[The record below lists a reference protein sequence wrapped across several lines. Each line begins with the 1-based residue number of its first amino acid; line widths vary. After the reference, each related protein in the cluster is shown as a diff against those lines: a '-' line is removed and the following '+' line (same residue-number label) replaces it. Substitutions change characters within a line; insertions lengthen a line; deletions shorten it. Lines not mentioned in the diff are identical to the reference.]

1 MGGKRNSCI
10 YPCHDSHQVRDGDD
24 QSHDT
29 HQFRDGDCHDN
40 GDGHSHNTHQVHD
53 DDDFNHDLLFI
64 SVMAEKGWFAW
75 IGCFPPLE
83 VHFSVIN
90 YKHNSS
96 ISVPAK
102 I

>member
-24 QSHDT
+24 QSHD
-29 HQFRDGDCHDN
+29 N
-40 GDGHSHNTHQVHD
+40 HQVHD
-53 DDDFNHDLLFI
+53 DDDYNHDLPFI